1 MKVGIHQPHYFPWLG
16 YLDKMAKSDIFVVLD
31 EVQLTDRSPMLRN
44 KFLQA
49 GGQEHMLGLSV
60 QKKGYREKMTKEIE
74 LANTREVLEKHR
86 RFIQMNYCKT
96 QGYQEVWPEICHIFE
111 KDYRYLI
118 EIQMDT
124 IEALRK
130 LLRIETRLVY
140 QSEIDYDKESKNSG
154 LMLSL
159 CEKLG
164 ATVYLSG
171 QGAKKY
177 MIDEDF
183 VNRGI
188 MVEYQQFSLP
198 RYVQKNAEGF
208 VANLSAL
215 DFVMQLGVEKARKV
229 FWDNVSGM
237 NN

>member
-16 YLDKMAKSDIFVVLD
+16 YLDKMAKSDIFVILD
-31 EVQLTDRSPMLRN
+31 EVQLADRSPMIRN

-49 GGQEHMLGLSV
+49 NGQEHMLGLSV
-60 QKKGYREKMTKEIE
+60 QKKGYREKMTKEIK
-74 LANTREVLEKHR
+74 LANTGEVQEKHR

-96 QGYQEVWPEICHIFE
+96 QGYQEVWPNICHVFE
-111 KDYRYLI
+111 KDYQYLI

-124 IEALRK
+124 VMALRK
-130 LLRIETRLVY
+130 LLMIDTKLVY
-140 QSEIDYDKESKNSG
+140 QSETNYDKEAKKSG

-159 CEKLG
+159 CENLG
-164 ATVYLSG
+164 ATIYLSG
-171 QGAKKY
+171 QGARKY
-177 MIDEDF
+177 MVDEDF
-183 VNRGI
+183 TNRGI
-188 MVEYQQFSLP
+188 EVEYQQFSMP
-198 RYVQKNAEGF
+198 RYPQKNAQGF

-229 FWDNVSGM
+229 FWDNVRGM